1 MIATAALFLAAK
13 SEETPCVL
21 NSMLRASCETSQELE
36 LSYYPYLHHKD
47 WFEQYRE
54 RVIETEQKILTT
66 LDFELEVEHPYV
78 PLASVLNKLGLSQ
91 SVLLTVAW
99 NFVSEGYRSS
109 LCLQFKPRH
118 IAAGAVLLAAK
129 CLNYELALYPS
140 FWHEFRTTP
149 AILQDIVQ
157 QLMELL

>member
-1 MIATAALFLAAK
+1 MNASQNYIVNMPLFKLCCLFV
-13 SEETPCVL
+13 T
-21 NSMLRASCETSQELE
+21 Q
-36 LSYYPYLHHKD
+36 D

-99 NFVSEGYRSS
+99 NFVSEGYGSW
-109 LCLQFKPRH
+109 LCYLP
-118 IAAGAVLLAAK
+118 IAFAMSTHLFHLEWKV
-129 CLNYELALYPS
+129 
-140 FWHEFRTTP
+140 
-149 AILQDIVQ
+149 
-157 QLMELL
+157 